1 MTKLQYAGLVVAA
14 VLGGWFSG
22 VLQHSP
28 AEAQAGKTLEA
39 EEFVL
44 KGKDGKVKAKI
55 SVDET
60 GSGSVQ
66 LFDSEGKL
74 RATLANDSN
83 DNYGLRL
90 NYKWNEK
97 GGAHFTAGRD
107 NDASL
112 AFYNN
117 EYATRLRLYLGM
129 KNDAGMEICRHDG
142 KAAWRME
149 AFETSFWANAF
160 AKDYSKRFELDVSD
174 DKGTTLS
181 MMDSAGSRKWTQ
193 AVK

>member
-1 MTKLQYAGLVVAA
+1 MTKLQYAGLLAAA

-22 VLQHSP
+22 ALQQSP
-28 AEAQAGKTLEA
+28 VEAQADKTVEA
-39 EEFVL
+39 QEFVL
-44 KGKDGKVKAKI
+44 KGKDGKVRAKI
-55 SVDET
+55 GLDET
-60 GSGSVQ
+60 NSGSIQ

-74 RATLANDSN
+74 RATLSNN
-83 DNYGLRL
+83 DNDQYGLRL
-90 NYKWNEK
+90 HYKWNEK

-107 NDASL
+107 NDASVS
-112 AFYNN
+112 FYNN
-117 EYATRLRLYLGM
+117 ENATRLRLYLGM

-174 DKGTTLS
+174 DNGTQLS
-181 MMDSAGSRKWTQ
+181 MMDASGTRKWSQ